1 MQRHWVA
8 LYSHPWFFLEERFI
22 KPRKACCFVLK
33 WCRRR
38 EEYIDLRSNSRMKYV
53 SSNGASSFN
62 HYWKLDNTWKKAW
75 LPAASLYFSRSTRVF
90 LLKYDDVP
98 VFCTPSPLSR
108 KTSKGVFSTTKGAV
122 RKTSELFLTPLRLTE
137 IAMILR
143 WTSCFCLMR
152 VCAKSYLKTIVKSL
166 VWLAHLSGPRC
177 LLTWV
182 LHFAQGINIE
192 KENVESMPKTTKNT
206 SPNGASYWS
215 RLNFS
220 DEDLILNFISSK
232 FNLHLSF
239 WSFFDLSSVV

>member
-1 MQRHWVA
+1 MSGSPAGWFSRERVAVQRHPVA
-8 LYSHPWFFLEERFI
+8 LHSHPWFFLEERFI
-22 KPRKACCFVLK
+22 KPCKACCFVLK
-33 WCRRR
+33 WRRRR
-38 EEYIDLRSNSRMKYV
+38 EEYIDLRSNCRMKYV

-75 LPAASLYFSRSTRVF
+75 IPAASLYFSRSTRVF

-122 RKTSELFLTPLRLTE
+122 RKTSELFLTPLRLAE
-137 IAMILR
+137 IAMVLR

-166 VWLAHLSGPRC
+166 VWLAHFSGPRC

-192 KENVESMPKTTKNT
+192 KENVESMPK
-206 SPNGASYWS
+206 
-215 RLNFS
+215 RLRIQVQMVQVI
-220 DEDLILNFISSK
+220 E
-232 FNLHLSF
+232 
-239 WSFFDLSSVV
+239 VV

>member
-1 MQRHWVA
+1 MEQVLSIITESWTIHGKKHGSRPRLCTSVGALEFSYWSMMTSPFSAPHRPFPVKQVREYFLQQR
-8 LYSHPWFFLEERFI
+8 
-22 KPRKACCFVLK
+22 
-33 WCRRR
+33 
-38 EEYIDLRSNSRMKYV
+38 
-53 SSNGASSFN
+53 
-62 HYWKLDNTWKKAW
+62 
-75 LPAASLYFSRSTRVF
+75 
-90 LLKYDDVP
+90 
-98 VFCTPSPLSR
+98 
-108 KTSKGVFSTTKGAV
+108 
-122 RKTSELFLTPLRLTE
+122 ELFEKHRNFFLTPLRLAE
-137 IAMILR
+137 IAMVLR

-232 FNLHLSF
+232 FNLHLSY